1 MCGSA
6 SDARERERDVDNTCR
21 HAHFFRNTFRM
32 FKLAV
37 GSAVIGAATA
47 KTYFKED
54 FSTDRA

>member
-1 MCGSA
+1 MWECER
-6 SDARERERDVDNTCR
+6 RERVEKTYVSALRLTSS
-21 HAHFFRNTFRM
+21 RNTFRM